1 MGKIVVIGSSNVDM
15 IMKMERLPQLGE
27 TVTDAEYTQVF
38 GGKGANQAVGAARAG
53 GDVTFITCV
62 GNDPLAKTMVHNFKD
77 DGMNTSHIFTEKD
90 VPSGAALVMI
100 GGKGDNY
107 LSVAPGAN
115 YRLDRNKIDQVQP
128 ALEQAEI
135 IVMQYEIPA
144 DTIEYVMD
152 KAASLNIPVM
162 WNCAPAREFNRTY
175 LAKIDYLIVN
185 ETEAAFLADIKAD
198 ELANIEETADK
209 LLKLGSRTVVITL
222 GSKGSFV
229 ASQDGERF
237 SVAAYPVQAVDTTA
251 AGDVY
256 CGALSV
262 ALVEKKPLRD
272 AVKFAS
278 AAAALAV
285 TKLGAQPSA
294 PYRKDI
300 ENMMK

>member
-1 MGKIVVIGSSNVDM
+1 MGKILVIGSSNVDM
-15 IMKMERLPQLGE
+15 VMKMERLPQLGE

-62 GNDPLAKTMVHNFKD
+62 GNDPLARTMVQNFEE
-77 DGMNTSHIFTEKD
+77 DGMDTSLIFTETD
-90 VPSGAALVMI
+90 VPSGAALIMI
-100 GGKGDNY
+100 GGQGDNY

-115 YRLDRNKIDQVQP
+115 YRLDRNKIDRVES
-128 ALEQAEI
+128 ALEQAAI

-152 KAASLNIPVM
+152 KAAALNKPVM
-162 WNCAPAREFNRTY
+162 WNCAPAREFKQEY

-198 ELANIEETADK
+198 ELANIEETAKK
-209 LLKLGSRTVVITL
+209 LLKLGSKNVVITL
-222 GSKGSFV
+222 GSKGSYV
-229 ASQDGERF
+229 ATQDGEEF
-237 SVAAYPVQAVDTTA
+237 SVATYPVQAVDATA

-256 CGALSV
+256 CGALAV
-262 ALVEKKPLRD
+262 ALVEKKPMKE

-294 PYRKDI
+294 PYRKAI
-300 ENMMK
+300 EHLMK

>member
-53 GDVTFITCV
+53 GDVTFITSV
-62 GNDPLAKTMVHNFKD
+62 GNDPLAKTMVQNFKN
-77 DGMNTSHIFTEKD
+77 DGIDTSHIFTEED

-100 GGKGDNY
+100 GGQGDNY

-115 YRLDRNKIDQVQP
+115 YRLDRSKIDQVP
-128 ALEQAEI
+128 SALEQAEI

-144 DTIEYVMD
+144 DTIEYVMEKAGVLD
-152 KAASLNIPVM
+152 KPVM
-162 WNCAPAREFNRTY
+162 WNCAPARDFNRKY
-175 LAKIDYLIVN
+175 LSKIDYLIVN

-209 LLKLGSRTVVITL
+209 LLKMGSKTVVITL
-222 GSKGSFV
+222 GSKGSYV
-229 ASQDGERF
+229 AIQNGDKF

-256 CGALSV
+256 CGAFAV
-262 ALVEKKPLRD
+262 ALVEKKPIRE

-294 PYRKDI
+294 PYRQDI

>member
-15 IMKMERLPQLGE
+15 IMKMDRLPQLGE

-62 GNDPLAKTMVHNFKD
+62 GNDPLAETMVQNFKK
-77 DGMNTSHIFTEKD
+77 DGIDTKNIFIEKD

-100 GGKGDNY
+100 GGQGDNY

-115 YRLDRNKIDQVQP
+115 YRLDRNKIDQVEA
-128 ALEQAEI
+128 ALEKAEI

-144 DTIEYVMD
+144 DTIEYVMN
-152 KAASLNIPVM
+152 KAAAANKPVM
-162 WNCAPAREFNRTY
+162 WNCAPARYFNRDY

-198 ELANIEETADK
+198 ELANIEETAQK
-209 LLKLGSRTVVITL
+209 LLKLGSKTVVITL
-222 GSKGSFV
+222 GGKGSYV
-229 ASQDGERF
+229 TNQRGDAF
-237 SVAAYPVQAVDTTA
+237 SVAAYPVQAIDTTA

-256 CGALSV
+256 CGALAV
-262 ALVEKKPLRD
+262 ALVEQKPIKE

-278 AAAALAV
+278 AAAAMAV

-294 PYRKDI
+294 PFRQDI
-300 ENMMK
+300 EGLMK